1 MTDRKPRTANAPE
14 LLEDGALDKA
24 SGGILIGLLL
34 PAVQKVRETSIATS
48 NLVASPNLVVGAGPG
63 GGPH

>member
-1 MTDRKPRTANAPE
+1 MTDRKARAGKAPE
-14 LLEDGALDKA
+14 LLEDAALDKA

-34 PAVQKVRETSIATS
+34 PAVQKVRETNVSTS
-48 NLVASPNLVVGAGPG
+48 NLAASPNLVVGAGPG

>member
-1 MTDRKPRTANAPE
+1 MTRPKTNAPE
-14 LLEDGALDKA
+14 LIEDQALDQA

-34 PAVQKVRETSIATS
+34 PAVQKVRAIDPTNP
-48 NLVASPNLVVGAGPG
+48 NLPASPQLVVGAGAG